1 MAEIGFLLAGQ
12 AGHSPQLSGH
22 PESKLVHSG
31 QGDRWGP
38 LLQEPRSG
46 LGVLPSLP
54 SPRLPVP
61 PVITGSPSPHAH
73 AQAQAHTHLHPFQQ
87 AVLPPGGQVRTSA
100 PGSCQSLPSPLFW
113 MPGLWP
119 QGLQPLGLWSLNLPP
134 PCVTKQV
141 HFLHQ
146 AATLWNKC
154 PCFLQPFLKGADQ
167 PWKRLRDMWFGPGP
181 SKLVAN
187 QALPSWLPLPAPLPR
202 PLPCGLW
209 GAELTSALLAGWPGL
224 TWNLSEP
231 WTPGM
236 VVGKT
241 KGINTHTKTQPCGFR
256 FISHCLLLFSHSVM
270 SDSW

>member
-1 MAEIGFLLAGQ
+1 MSQLLGGHEHDGCLRLVAEIGFLLAGQ
-12 AGHSPQLSGH
+12 AGHSPQFSGH
-22 PESKLVHSG
+22 PGSKLVHSG
-31 QGDRWGP
+31 QGDGWGP
-38 LLQEPRSG
+38 LLQEPRSR

-61 PVITGSPSPHAH
+61 PVITGSPSLRAH
-73 AQAQAHTHLHPFQQ
+73 AQVQVHTHLHPFQQ

-100 PGSCQSLPSPLFW
+100 PGSCRSLPSPLFW

-119 QGLQPLGLWSLNLPP
+119 QGLQPLGLWSPNLPP

-154 PCFLQPFLKGADQ
+154 PCFLQPFLMGADQ

-187 QALPSWLPLPAPLPR
+187 QALPSWLPLPAPSHGVSPAASGGLSLPQ
-202 PLPCGLW
+202 PYFLGGL
-209 GAELTSALLAGWPGL
+209 GSPGTSLSPGL
-224 TWNLSEP
+224 LGWLWVRP
-231 WTPGM
+231 K
-236 VVGKT
+236 V
-241 KGINTHTKTQPCGFR
+241 
-256 FISHCLLLFSHSVM
+256 
-270 SDSW
+270 